1 MSMLGR
7 MESKVKQGREK
18 GHVKGHVKG
27 QGPRRPWRVP
37 HACIAWGLGG
47 LLAATPLLS
56 QAQST
61 SWDLARSF
69 SIGAAGTATHWRT
82 GCLNTTQC
90 DRNHTGWR
98 LTAAWHF
105 APQGALEWVATDQ
118 GRVRAEGMGDQGLRS
133 SELRMQGMGLN
144 VAWLLPLNQEWQLAA
159 RAGIIG
165 NRARFSETTVAVLGS
180 EEYSRTRTDPM
191 LGLGLSW
198 KLNPSVS
205 LDGRLD
211 WTSTRLAPAPQ
222 SLIGGGSVPS
232 HQWGLG
238 LTAYF

>member
-7 MESKVKQGREK
+7 MESKVNQ
-18 GHVKGHVKG
+18 GHVKG

-37 HACIAWGLGG
+37 HACVAWGLGG

-82 GCLNTTQC
+82 SCLNTTQC

-133 SELRMQGMGLN
+133 SELRVQGMGLN

-165 NRARFSETTVAVLGS
+165 NRARFSETAAAV
-180 EEYSRTRTDPM
+180 
-191 LGLGLSW
+191 
-198 KLNPSVS
+198 
-205 LDGRLD
+205 
-211 WTSTRLAPAPQ
+211 
-222 SLIGGGSVPS
+222 
-232 HQWGLG
+232 LG

>member
-1 MSMLGR
+1 MVLPPSTAKATGR
-7 MESKVKQGREK
+7 GRRQCVTC
-18 GHVKGHVKG
+18 G
-27 QGPRRPWRVP
+27 RS
-37 HACIAWGLGG
+37 GG
-47 LLAATPLLS
+47 E
-56 QAQST
+56 
-61 SWDLARSF
+61 
-69 SIGAAGTATHWRT
+69 
-82 GCLNTTQC
+82 
-90 DRNHTGWR
+90 
-98 LTAAWHF
+98 LT
-105 APQGALEWVATDQ
+105 E
-118 GRVRAEGMGDQGLRS
+118 
-133 SELRMQGMGLN
+133 N
-144 VAWLLPLNQEWQLAA
+144 
-159 RAGIIG
+159 GIIG